1 MLYLCNEYN
10 VGLKRQV
17 IGKCDSIPIFYIFRD
32 AYVCEHCKDN
42 YGMIC
47 PKFRRVTPGQRVVR
61 FDMLLF
67 RRATREFLL
76 WLSRL
81 RTRLVSMRMQV

>member
-1 MLYLCNEYN
+1 MSSPGNTEAVFGPLICPS
-10 VGLKRQV
+10 VKT
-17 IGKCDSIPIFYIFRD
+17 
-32 AYVCEHCKDN
+32 CELPSRKD
-42 YGMIC
+42 IRIIIKKV

-76 WLSRL
+76 WLLFSDML
-81 RTRLVSMRMQV
+81 SYK